1 MPPSASLPE
10 PSTAALET
18 SRRLASLIGAEIAN
32 LGGWISFARY
42 MELALYAPG
51 LGYYAAGAQ
60 KFGGDGDFVTAPEI
74 SPLFGRVLARQ
85 FAEVLQGMAGGSLL
99 ELGAGSGRLAA
110 DILDELARCDAL
122 PETYF
127 ILEVS
132 PELRSRQR
140 ERLAPWGERVRWLD
154 ALPQAFTGVIFGNE
168 VLDALP
174 VHVLR
179 WAEGEVYERGVAA
192 AEEAGFRYADRLLSS
207 GPLRAAARDIEAAP
221 GYVSEVSLAVPAL
234 MASLG
239 ECLQRGLL
247 LFMDYGFGRAE
258 YYHPQRC
265 QGTLV
270 GHYRHRV
277 LDDPFFLPGLV
288 DLTAHVDF
296 TAVADAGLAAG
307 LRLCGYT
314 SQAQFLLNGGLPRLL
329 EAADAAQA
337 EAYLPLAAGAQK
349 LLSPAEMGELF
360 KVIGFTR
367 DVPVPSGFASG
378 DRRHQL

>member
-1 MPPSASLPE
+1 
-10 PSTAALET
+10 
-18 SRRLASLIGAEIAN
+18 
-32 LGGWISFARY
+32 

-60 KFGGDGDFVTAPEI
+60 KFGSGGDFVTAPEI

-85 FAEVLQGMAGGSLL
+85 FAEVLQAIGGGSLL

-110 DILDELARCDAL
+110 DLLEELARCAAL
-122 PETYF
+122 PETYC

-132 PELRSRQR
+132 AELRSRQR

-154 ALPQAFTGVIFGNE
+154 ALPQAFAGVIFGNE

-179 WAEGEVYERGVAA
+179 WADGEVYERGVAR
-192 AEEAGFRYADRLLSS
+192 AEEAGFRCADRLLSC
-207 GPLRAAARDIEAAP
+207 GPLLAAARAIEAAP

-234 MASLG
+234 VESLG
-239 ECLQRGLL
+239 RSLRRGLL
-247 LFMDYGFGRAE
+247 LFIDYGFGRAE
-258 YYHPQRC
+258 YYHPQRS

-277 LDDPFFLPGLV
+277 LEDPFFLPGLV

-314 SQAQFLLNGGLPRLL
+314 GQAQFLLNAGLTQLL
-329 EAADAAQA
+329 AAADAAQA
-337 EAYLPLAAGAQK
+337 EVYLPLAAGAQK

-367 DVPVPSGFASG
+367 DAPAPGGFASG
-378 DRRHQL
+378 DRRRQL